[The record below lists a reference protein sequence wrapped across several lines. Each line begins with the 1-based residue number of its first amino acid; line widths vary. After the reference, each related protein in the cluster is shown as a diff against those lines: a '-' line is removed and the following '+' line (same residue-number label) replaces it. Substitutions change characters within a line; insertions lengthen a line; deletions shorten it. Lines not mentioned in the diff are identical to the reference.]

1 MTRGD
6 RSEPSALRVG
16 CGTWPKAHR
25 TDPDAD
31 QGQRDMTIGFQ
42 PAADNVL
49 VRPITTNNV
58 GVDSTVDWAEVIAVG
73 PGRRTADGT
82 LVAPDFTPGDQ
93 VALRPRSAVH
103 LNIHGEAWAIVS
115 ASDVLGIMLQNAEAS
130 ASKPEDV
137 SSSRAIPEPPAQT
150 SPSFEQSL
158 ETDVAPDLLDRES
171 PTAEDLH

>member
-1 MTRGD
+1 
-6 RSEPSALRVG
+6 V
-16 CGTWPKAHR
+16 R
-25 TDPDAD
+25 TCRKHNRADLDAD

-103 LNIHGEAWAIVS
+103 LNVRGAAWAIVS

-130 ASKPEDV
+130 ASSEPEDV
-137 SSSRAIPEPPAQT
+137 SSSRATPEPAAQT
-150 SPSFEQSL
+150 SASVKESL
-158 ETDVAPDLLDRES
+158 ETDVAPDLLDREA

>member
-1 MTRGD
+1 
-6 RSEPSALRVG
+6 
-16 CGTWPKAHR
+16 
-25 TDPDAD
+25 
-31 QGQRDMTIGFQ
+31 MTIGFQ

-49 VRPITTNNV
+49 VRLITTNNV
-58 GVDSTVDWAEVIAVG
+58 GVDSTVEWAEVIAVG

-103 LNIHGEAWAIVS
+103 LTIHGEAWAIVS

-130 ASKPEDV
+130 ASSKPEDV

-150 SPSFEQSL
+150 SPSVEESL
-158 ETDVAPDLLDRES
+158 ETDVAPDLLDRDA